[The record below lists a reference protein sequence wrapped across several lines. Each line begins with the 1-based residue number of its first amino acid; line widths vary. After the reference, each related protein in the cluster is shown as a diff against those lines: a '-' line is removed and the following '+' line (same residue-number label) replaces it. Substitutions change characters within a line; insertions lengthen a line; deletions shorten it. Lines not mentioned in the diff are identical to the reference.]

1 VLLLLLLLLFLLP
14 PPPRLRF
21 GKLCSHVSHRSA
33 IAQASNM
40 SAINQP
46 TYGRGPPSNFL
57 RRNYNTHLFFDLPY
71 LGFASR
77 SFSGGR
83 ASNGG
88 GNAGHPHAVWQK
100 IRNLQKKIA
109 KLPDMAP
116 KNNVENMC
124 ARLAKYEAFNL
135 SRQPA
140 ARQGEL
146 ALFLP
151 IRHDVFRKGIG
162 QVCKAS
168 STEIRGAVEAAL
180 TADLNAE
187 ACSTLWGTTWAPR

>member
-1 VLLLLLLLLFLLP
+1 
-14 PPPRLRF
+14 
-21 GKLCSHVSHRSA
+21 
-33 IAQASNM
+33 M

-46 TYGRGPPSNFL
+46 THGRGPASNFL
-57 RRNYNTHLFFDLPY
+57 RRNYNTHLFSTCLESTEALCVGSH

-116 KNNVENMC
+116 KNNVEYMC

-135 SRQPA
+135 SGQPA

-151 IRHDVFRKGIG
+151 IRYDVFRKGIG